1 MYLAAVAATVLAG
14 VIGGLFDHN
23 DLYPIL
29 VKISYN
35 SIYLSFS
42 GKFIPFIQ
50 DSVVNKKLKGGN

>member
-29 VKISYN
+29 VKISYMY

-50 DSVVNKKLKGGN
+50 DSV

>member
-23 DLYPIL
+23 YLYPIL

-50 DSVVNKKLKGGN
+50 DSV